1 MVAKAR
7 LWTILKPAAALS
19 AAAIFACAFAAAP
32 PAIASKKKPA
42 AEPPAAETAVP
53 NEADTGETAANPG
66 NAAASA
72 KTPAKSAS
80 WPKTL
85 DEAKAE
91 AEAKTKPPET
101 WTATE
106 IADAKARCT
115 AILKRIKA
123 VVIPQPPIRQ
133 GGCGAPAPVQLISIG
148 SKPEVAISPPATV
161 TCDLVEGLHTW
172 LETGLQ
178 PLARKELGAEI
189 IKIENMSDYSC
200 RNAYGR
206 TKNKLSEHGRANALD
221 IRGFVTARAKT
232 AYVLEGWG
240 KPQRE
245 ILAEIAAA
253 KAAEEKAAALK
264 AKALEAEQVNQ
275 QLARSKAKEPS
286 GASQIVTG
294 SNAGAPA
301 AGLAKSTIID
311 GTPKLTVTIP
321 GGKPDAREPAFAIAP
336 DKLGGPKEKDG
347 KKVSGSV
354 AGFLHRAHETAC
366 TIFGTT
372 LGPEANAA
380 HRNHFHVDMAPR
392 KTVKICD

>member
-1 MVAKAR
+1 MTAAG
-7 LWTILKPAAALS
+7 LIACAIAAAAPAAAG
-19 AAAIFACAFAAAP
+19 
-32 PAIASKKKPA
+32 KKKPA
-42 AEPPAAETAVP
+42 AEPPAV
-53 NEADTGETAANPG
+53 EAADAGEGDGRDTGAPAADAG
-66 NAAASA
+66 ASS
-72 KTPAKSAS
+72 KKPQKSAS

-85 DEAKAE
+85 DEANAE
-91 AEAKTKPPET
+91 EEAKTKPPET
-101 WTATE
+101 WSATE

-123 VVIPQPPIRQ
+123 IAIPQPPIRE

-172 LETGLQ
+172 LETSLQ

-221 IRGFVTARAKT
+221 IRGFVTAHAKT

-245 ILAEIAAA
+245 IMAEIAAA

-264 AKALEAEQVNQ
+264 AKALEAEQANQ
-275 QLARSKAKEPS
+275 QLAKDKAKASATAKAATPPS
-286 GASQIVTG
+286 PIVTG
-294 SNAGAPA
+294 TTSGATSGAPA
-301 AGLAKSTIID
+301 AGIAKSTIID
-311 GTPKLTVTIP
+311 GTPKLTVTLP
-321 GGKPDAREPAFAIAP
+321 GGKQDAREPAFAIAP

-347 KKVSGSV
+347 KKIPGSV